1 MANPP
6 QPPVPPAR
14 PPQQP
19 TQPARP
25 QAPPKEPNSDA
36 EPQPPQKYERPL
48 PQPGDKDYVVGQPID
63 DAEADR
69 VEKEQNERFAAA
81 QKAAQ
86 EVKDKSHE
94 KD

>member
-1 MANPP
+1 MPNHP

-14 PPQQP
+14 PAQP
-19 TQPARP
+19 TQPAKP
-25 QAPPKEPNSDA
+25 QAPPSSDL
-36 EPQPPQKYERPL
+36 QPPQKYERPL

-63 DAEADR
+63 DEEADK
-69 VEKEQNERFAAA
+69 VEKEQNERYAAA

-86 EVKDKSHE
+86 EAKDKSHE